1 MVMES
6 FFFLKLIITVHIIY
20 QIYKNIISI
29 ASLFFGEA
37 NKLWNEVESVMTD
50 TILIHY
56 SAQQNIYFTVFSIYC
71 NDFINFICSTFKK
84 NQLLSYSSTQSFNVG
99 LLLNLLNFFIMSIK
113 NVQLIGLFTKP
124 HLFEQFPDLL
134 VLYLSYAILKNMD
147 QQVNKKNIFD
157 IIFVDLLGQLIV
169 TFFFK
174 QQEYLLSIFIIL
186 RIVQYTLVKLTSKS
200 IEIVKEASSKK
211 ECLSQ
216 IIKSCENLIS
226 REIPCFDIDFN
237 IMNVEKYNWN
247 KEDISEEIKRLIQI
261 LAYCQFNL
269 DCFKL
274 KMRGLELVVQLPQK
288 KDITFPFSFDFSKRE
303 LINYLCKSEHL
314 LENSKGIYWLNNIH
328 VNQKEFELISQIRLI
343 DFPKSKPV
351 VYRKQVYK
359 VNKEML
365 MIMAYKKYIELEMLF
380 SSNQILYDLY
390 QN

>member
-1 MVMES
+1 
-6 FFFLKLIITVHIIY
+6 
-20 QIYKNIISI
+20 
-29 ASLFFGEA
+29 
-37 NKLWNEVESVMTD
+37 
-50 TILIHY
+50 
-56 SAQQNIYFTVFSIYC
+56 
-71 NDFINFICSTFKK
+71 
-84 NQLLSYSSTQSFNVG
+84 
-99 LLLNLLNFFIMSIK
+99 
-113 NVQLIGLFTKP
+113 
-124 HLFEQFPDLL
+124 
-134 VLYLSYAILKNMD
+134 MD